1 MNIEINKLVKDSS
14 KIKSVNAIVLFGS
27 QATGKNN
34 KNSDID
40 LCFFGKIKDEDKLNI
55 QRMFP
60 EKYDISFFN
69 ELPIWIKTRV
79 FKEGKI
85 LFLKNKEEYMDVV
98 FKTMHE
104 WEDFKPIIQN
114 RVYGRFGKCMT

>member
-1 MNIEINKLVKDSS
+1 MDIEINKLVKASS
-14 KIKSVNAIVLFGS
+14 KIKGVNAVVLFGS

-40 LCFFGKIKDEDKLNI
+40 LCFFGKLKDKDKLSI
-55 QRMFP
+55 QRIFP

-79 FKEGKI
+79 FKEGKV
-85 LFLKNKEEYMDVV
+85 LFLKDKEEYMDAV

-104 WEDFKPIIQN
+104 WEDFKPTLN
-114 RVYGRFGKCMT
+114 KLVMERFGYVSQ